1 MNPWRGLDT
10 LHFLCEPYIY
20 SYIRMAT
27 DEVAYILA
35 LKQIEILYIEDDR
48 ILSLAI
54 P

>member
-1 MNPWRGLDT
+1 
-10 LHFLCEPYIY
+10 
-20 SYIRMAT
+20 MAT

-54 P
+54 PWDPWCWYIC